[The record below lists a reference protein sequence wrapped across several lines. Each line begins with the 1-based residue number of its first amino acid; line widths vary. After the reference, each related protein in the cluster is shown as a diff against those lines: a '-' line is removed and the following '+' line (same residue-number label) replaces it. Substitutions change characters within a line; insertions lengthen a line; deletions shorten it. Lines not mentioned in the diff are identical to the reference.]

1 MTEVPER
8 PGSTDTNGSPSE
20 WAAKPE
26 APRGLRALAQQ
37 FTHRDHTQ
45 GRLLIS
51 ILVLALPAVLSSIG
65 SHVQAAYTIGLR
77 IEMIAVMIAFPIA
90 NACATLVGQNLGAGN
105 VDRAWRSV
113 YVSAAVEICIL
124 GAGAVALYFFRDVA
138 VAAFANDPAV
148 AAHASEYLR
157 YVSFILG
164 FWGIYFVAFRTLQ
177 AAGDMITPM
186 LISLALALGLGT
198 PLAIYLSSQPEYGAS
213 GMWIANIVYST
224 ANTLAMLV

>member
-1 MTEVPER
+1 MWQP
-8 PGSTDTNGSPSE
+8 
-20 WAAKPE
+20 
-26 APRGLRALAQQ
+26 ALQMIARSAMIMV
-37 FTHRDHTQ
+37 FMFLA
-45 GRLLIS
+45 GR
-51 ILVLALPAVLSSIG
+51 IG

-113 YVSAAVEICIL
+113 YVSAAVEVCIL
-124 GAGAVALYFFRDVA
+124 GPGAVALYFFRDAAVA
-138 VAAFANDPAV
+138 VFTGDPAV

-164 FWGIYFVAFRTLQ
+164 FWGIYFVAFRALQ

-186 LISLALALGLGT
+186 LISLALALGLGA

-224 ANTLAMLV
+224 ANTLAMLVWLSTGRWTQRASFAGR